1 MSSSSSS
8 SEERDDEMED
18 VDSDEG
24 GGSQAEE
31 TDGEEE
37 EVDVRE
43 DQVEDAPVPTT
54 GKRRASSVKTAS
66 SSKKPRNA
74 AIPRRFE
81 FSVTI
86 VLKGEDIDA
95 ERVEP
100 LLDDFIKQHTE
111 RAIVCFERG
120 DVEKHLHVQAC
131 MVVITTTPQQF
142 KLQIERALGYEK
154 GSRPVNL
161 SICLRQL
168 TGKGLHTVQGLVG
181 YCRKAKDAVDFREI
195 THNITDQDKA
205 AGDLLFIL
213 HGKTETSKT
222 KVSLTGRNII
232 SKMLVFLKY
241 KTKTILRH
249 TRDPLCLLLKMVSEY
264 VLHRVVCL
272 YTWRYSQTDIHTH
285 RCGPVTTNS
294 HPSGFMSGE
303 DWTSYGSTVSGKATS
318 YPKISKFRILST
330 SCSLV
335 RILVVKTPMPIPV
348 TTTLTSLKLPALQE
362 SGMIH
367 TPTTNDTGPGTSTR
381 RIKRSNA

>member
-8 SEERDDEMED
+8 SEEGDDEMEE

-31 TDGEEE
+31 TDVEEE

-54 GKRRASSVKTAS
+54 GKRRASSVKTA

-120 DVEKHLHVQAC
+120 DVEQHLHVQAC

-195 THNITDQDKA
+195 THHITDQDKA

-213 HGKTETSKT
+213 HGKAETSKT

-249 TRDPLCLLLKMVSEY
+249 TRDPLCLLLKMV
-264 VLHRVVCL
+264 R
-272 YTWRYSQTDIHTH
+272 R
-285 RCGPVTTNS
+285 RCR
-294 HPSGFMSGE
+294 F
-303 DWTSYGSTVSGKATS
+303 
-318 YPKISKFRILST
+318 
-330 SCSLV
+330 
-335 RILVVKTPMPIPV
+335 
-348 TTTLTSLKLPALQE
+348 Q
-362 SGMIH
+362 
-367 TPTTNDTGPGTSTR
+367 
-381 RIKRSNA
+381 

>member
-1 MSSSSSS
+1 M
-8 SEERDDEMED
+8 EE

-24 GGSQAEE
+24 VSSEAEE
-31 TDGEEE
+31 TEGEEGV
-37 EVDVRE
+37 EVKE
-43 DQVEDAPVPTT
+43 DRVEDAAVQVSRKRTST
-54 GKRRASSVKTAS
+54 GKTQKIRK
-66 SSKKPRNA
+66 NA
-74 AIPRRFE
+74 GIPRRFE

-100 LLDDFIKQHTE
+100 LLDDFIKTHTE

-120 DVEKHLHVQAC
+120 SVEEHLHVQAC

-195 THNITDQDKA
+195 THKITDQDKT

-213 HGKTETSKT
+213 HGRTESSKT
-222 KVSLTGRNII
+222 KVALTGRNII

-249 TRDPLCLLLKMVSEY
+249 TRDPLCLLLKMVS
-264 VLHRVVCL
+264 VFV
-272 YTWRYSQTDIHTH
+272 
-285 RCGPVTTNS
+285 
-294 HPSGFMSGE
+294 F
-303 DWTSYGSTVSGKATS
+303 VS
-318 YPKISKFRILST
+318 
-330 SCSLV
+330 SCSLC
-335 RILVVKTPMPIPV
+335 T
-348 TTTLTSLKLPALQE
+348 
-362 SGMIH
+362 
-367 TPTTNDTGPGTSTR
+367 
-381 RIKRSNA
+381 

>member
-1 MSSSSSS
+1 MASSSSSS
-8 SEERDDEMED
+8 DEVDEDEE
-18 VDSDEG
+18 VGSDEG
-24 GGSQAEE
+24 GISEAEE
-31 TDGEEE
+31 TEGEEE
-37 EVDVRE
+37 VEVEE
-43 DQVEDAPVPTT
+43 DRVEDAPVPASR
-54 GKRRASSVKTAS
+54 KRASKGTTPSTP
-66 SSKKPRNA
+66 KKARKNS

-100 LLDDFIKQHTE
+100 LLDDFIKKNTE

-120 DVEKHLHVQAC
+120 SVEEHLHVQAC
-131 MVVITTTPQQF
+131 
-142 KLQIERALGYEK
+142 IERALGYEK

-195 THNITDQDKA
+195 THKITDQDKA

-222 KVSLTGRNII
+222 KVALTGRNII

-249 TRDPLCLLLKMVSEY
+249 TRDPLCLLLKMVS
-264 VLHRVVCL
+264 VFDIVCMC
-272 YTWRYSQTDIHTH
+272 IH
-285 RCGPVTTNS
+285 
-294 HPSGFMSGE
+294 M
-303 DWTSYGSTVSGKATS
+303 
-318 YPKISKFRILST
+318 
-330 SCSLV
+330 
-335 RILVVKTPMPIPV
+335 
-348 TTTLTSLKLPALQE
+348 
-362 SGMIH
+362 
-367 TPTTNDTGPGTSTR
+367 
-381 RIKRSNA
+381 

>member
-1 MSSSSSS
+1 MMTRKPRRRRKVVAMDSSSSSS
-8 SEERDDEMED
+8 DEVDEDEE
-18 VDSDEG
+18 VGSDEG
-24 GGSQAEE
+24 GISEAEE
-31 TDGEEE
+31 TEGEEE
-37 EVDVRE
+37 VEVEE
-43 DQVEDAPVPTT
+43 DRVEDAPVPASRKRTSKGTT
-54 GKRRASSVKTAS
+54 PSTP
-66 SSKKPRNA
+66 KKARKNS

-100 LLDDFIKQHTE
+100 LLDDFIKKNTE

-120 DVEKHLHVQAC
+120 SVEEHLHVQAC

-195 THNITDQDKA
+195 THKITDQDKA

-222 KVSLTGRNII
+222 KVALTGRNII

-249 TRDPLCLLLKMVSEY
+249 TRDPLCLLLKMVS
-264 VLHRVVCL
+264 VFDIVCMC
-272 YTWRYSQTDIHTH
+272 IH
-285 RCGPVTTNS
+285 
-294 HPSGFMSGE
+294 M
-303 DWTSYGSTVSGKATS
+303 
-318 YPKISKFRILST
+318 
-330 SCSLV
+330 
-335 RILVVKTPMPIPV
+335 
-348 TTTLTSLKLPALQE
+348 
-362 SGMIH
+362 
-367 TPTTNDTGPGTSTR
+367 
-381 RIKRSNA
+381 